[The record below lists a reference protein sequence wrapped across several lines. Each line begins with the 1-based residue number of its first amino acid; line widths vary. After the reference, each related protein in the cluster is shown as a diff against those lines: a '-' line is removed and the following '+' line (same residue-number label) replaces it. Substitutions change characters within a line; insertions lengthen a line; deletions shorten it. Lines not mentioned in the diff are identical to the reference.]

1 MKITPSYLRG
11 NFKVVEMFSNVFI
24 NDILKDDKDKE
35 TAKDYIN
42 KIKDKLDRIINYF
55 SEVDYT
61 PKDIN
66 TDAVFEPNSVLMED
80 IYYNLNK
87 EVIDKEYS
95 EYNKSIDELIDF
107 IKSRKS

>member
-11 NFKVVEMFSNVFI
+11 NFKVIEMFSNVFI

-35 TAKDYIN
+35 TAKEYIN
-42 KIKDKLDRIINYF
+42 VIKDKIERISNYF
-55 SEVDYT
+55 SEVDYS
-61 PKDIN
+61 PKDLK
-66 TDAVFEPNSVLMED
+66 TDAIFEPNSVLVED

-87 EVIDKEYS
+87 EEIDKEYN
-95 EYNKSIDELIDF
+95 EYNKLVDELIDF